1 MRKYLIFNLC
11 LFIIKCLKAS
21 PLLAL
26 YDKVIVNRGV
36 NNNLTYTVLSLTT
49 ESLTLQGGEEVG

>member
-1 MRKYLIFNLC
+1 MLKSIS
-11 LFIIKCLKAS
+11 FIS
-21 PLLAL
+21 L
-26 YDKVIVNRGV
+26 YDKVIVNPGV

>member
-1 MRKYLIFNLC
+1 MLKSIS
-11 LFIIKCLKAS
+11 FIS
-21 PLLAL
+21 L

-49 ESLTLQGGEEVG
+49 ESLTLQDGEEVG